1 MTPRPNPRIRLSED
15 CSGAANPDDK
25 CSSGGAATEQSAIPG
40 GADIPVC
47 PALGGADIP
56 VCPASG
62 GADIPVCPGPVCPVC
77 RQPTSRERL
86 LDVAWANVIR
96 QVGKRYTS
104 CRLQTF
110 IPADNSPERERQA
123 AVLEAVAQFS
133 ADIRQHV
140 EQGRNI
146 VLFGPPGTGKD
157 HLLVSV
163 LHAALGELVTPETP
177 TLTVRWTNGIDL
189 YSRLRDVIGSDERTE
204 LSEWRSWVAPQILYL
219 SDPVPPFGKLSDFQA
234 AFLLRII
241 DARYRNCRPT
251 YVSLN
256 VKNGEDAAERMGP
269 QVLDRLKHGALVC
282 WCHWPSYRDA
292 ETAV

>member
-1 MTPRPNPRIRLSED
+1 MS
-15 CSGAANPDDK
+15 
-25 CSSGGAATEQSAIPG
+25 SAIPG

-47 PALGGADIP
+47 PGPIHPDPLRPPLQQA
-56 VCPASG
+56 AS
-62 GADIPVCPGPVCPVC
+62 
-77 RQPTSRERL
+77 RQRL
-86 LDVAWANVIR
+86 LDAAWADVIR

-110 IPADNSPERERQA
+110 TPADISPARERQA
-123 AVLEAVAQFS
+123 AVLEAVAQFIV
-133 ADIRQHV
+133 DIRQHV
-140 EQGRNI
+140 AQGRNI

-163 LHAALGELVTPETP
+163 LHAAVGQLVTPATP
-177 TLTVRWTNGIDL
+177 TLSVRWTNGIDL

-204 LSEWRSWVAPQILYL
+204 LAEWRSWVAPQILYL
-219 SDPVPPFGKLSDFQA
+219 SDPIPPFGKLSDFQA

-241 DARYRNCRPT
+241 DARYRHCRPT

-256 VKNGEDAAERMGP
+256 VKNGEDAADRMGP